1 MRAVSQEPGGK
12 GTGPPRPARRKPYS
26 PIRKGLAEHIVSGRL
41 RGTKLN
47 VYLWLHLSA
56 NPYTGRCF
64 MNAAMIALALGLPSR
79 TANHILL
86 QLRAE
91 GYIDFMARRGS
102 RKPFEITIRKFHDH
116 FVRCDEND
124 DVLAMS
130 RRGGGGERT
139 ENPIKSIRADGERIK
154 NQEFKKSIGKA
165 KDGSGK
171 ESLEGNPSRGFGT
184 TLL

>member
-1 MRAVSQEPGGK
+1 MRAVSQETGGS
-12 GTGPPRPARRKPYS
+12 GTGLPRPARRKPYS

-79 TANHILL
+79 TVNHILL

-91 GYIDFMARRGS
+91 GYVDFMARRGS

-116 FVRCDEND
+116 YIRCDEND
-124 DVLAMS
+124 DDLARR
-130 RRGGGGERT
+130 RRGGGDERS
-139 ENPIKSIRADGERIK
+139 EKPIKSISTDDERIK
-154 NQEFKKSIGKA
+154 NKELKRYIGKT
-165 KDGSGK
+165 KDDSGE
-171 ESLEGNPSRGFGT
+171 ESLEDDPSRGFGT
-184 TLL
+184 TPL

>member
-1 MRAVSQEPGGK
+1 MRAVSRESGGS
-12 GTGPPRPARRKPYS
+12 GPGPPRTARRKPYS

-41 RGTKLN
+41 RGSRLN

-86 QLRAE
+86 QLRSE
-91 GYIDFMARRGS
+91 GYIEFMARRGS
-102 RKPFEITIRKFHDH
+102 HKPFEITIRKFHDH
-116 FVRCDEND
+116 FVRCDESGD
-124 DVLAMS
+124 EVAM
-130 RRGGGGERT
+130 RRRAVGGERA
-139 ENPIKSIRADGERIK
+139 ENPEKSIRADGGRIK
-154 NQEFKKSIGKA
+154 NQEFNKSIGKA

-171 ESLEGNPSRGFGT
+171 ECLEGDPSRGFGT